1 MPEAEPLNAKPDRK
15 RVTMMDVA
23 EASGVSYQ
31 TVSRVINNHP
41 SVAPATRSRVLHMI
55 QKLNYRP
62 NKAARSLATRQSQT
76 LAVITYNMRFFG
88 PTQMMVNI
96 EQSAREAGYDLIF
109 SNFDPLRDNDVSAIA
124 DSVLQWSVDGIII
137 IAQVAS
143 AAYDELVT
151 QFRDIPLIQIDNAP
165 GTTTPSIIV
174 DQYTGSRDITQHL
187 IDLGHQHICEI
198 TGPRYAFGALARHN
212 GWQDALAASDLN
224 PLPSYEGDWSAESG
238 YHITQR
244 LLAEC
249 DFTALVAGND
259 QMALGAISALR
270 QHGRRVPEDVS
281 VVGFDDIP
289 EATYFDPPLT
299 TVRQDFNEV
308 GQQGITYLIEL
319 IQMPNA
325 PHEQRVIAPQL
336 MLRSST
342 CPPPDTS
349 F

>member
-1 MPEAEPLNAKPDRK
+1 MSEADSLNAKPDRK

-41 SVAPATRSRVLHMI
+41 SVAPGTRERVLEAI

-62 NKAARSLATRQSQT
+62 NKAARSLATRQSHT

-88 PTQMMVNI
+88 PTQMIVNI

-109 SNFDPLRDNDVSAIA
+109 SNFDPLRDSDVGAIA
-124 DSVLQWSVDGIII
+124 DSVLQWSVDGILI

-151 QFRDIPLIQIDNAP
+151 QFRDIPLIQIDNEP
-165 GTTTPSIIV
+165 GATTPSIIV
-174 DQYTGSRDITQHL
+174 NQYTGSRAITQHL
-187 IDLGHQHICEI
+187 IDLGHRDICEI

-212 GWQDALAASDLN
+212 AWQDALADADLS
-224 PLPSYEGDWSAESG
+224 PLPSYEGDWSAASG
-238 YHITQR
+238 YTIMQR

-249 DFTALVAGND
+249 HFTALVAGND

-270 QHGRRVPEDVS
+270 EHGLRVPEDVS

-289 EATYFDPPLT
+289 EAAYFAPPLT
-299 TVRQDFNEV
+299 TVRQDFNEL
-308 GQQGITYLIEL
+308 GRQGLAYLVEL
-319 IQMPNA
+319 IQVPGTL
-325 PHEQRVIAPQL
+325 HEQRVIAPQL
-336 MLRSST
+336 VMRGST
-342 CPPPDTS
+342 CPPQ
-349 F
+349 